1 MKLKVGDTHQESV
14 IFKQDNVNTFAS
26 ITGDNNP
33 IHIDAEYAAGTPFG
47 KPIVHGF
54 YAGSIFSKVFGTI
67 WPGEGTIYLYQDMIF
82 LAPVFVE
89 QKYTAKFEV
98 IEVFEEKNRGTVQ
111 CTLEANDEKIAIKG
125 IAKLLHKQ
133 KF

>member
-1 MKLKVGDTHQESV
+1 MKLKVGDTHQERV
-14 IFKQDNVNTFAS
+14 IFKQENVNTFAV

-33 IHIDAEYAAGTPFG
+33 IHIDTEYAAKTPFE

-54 YAGSIFSKVFGTI
+54 YAGSIFSKVFGTT
-67 WPGEGTIYLYQDMIF
+67 WPGEGTIYLYQDMTF
-82 LAPVFVE
+82 LAPVYVE
-89 QKYTAKFEV
+89 QEYTAKFEM
-98 IEVFEEKNRGTVQ
+98 IEVNEEKNRGVVQ
-111 CTLEANDEKIAIKG
+111 CTLETKEEKIAIKG